1 MLIVPLHLQLGEMLV
16 THRDFFYTVHHEF
29 LVKAKACLENRDP
42 FSVPLIQ
49 KGFVEFGINSSTTV
63 SLDPTVLD
71 LGFVERVGIGVMLA
85 SFDQA
90 TADALFLV
98 GQKGVK

>member
-42 FSVPLIQ
+42 FGVPLVQ
-49 KGFVEFGINSSTTV
+49 KGFVYLKKVQS
-63 SLDPTVLD
+63 
-71 LGFVERVGIGVMLA
+71 LA
-85 SFDQA
+85 SILLRQSA
-90 TADALFLV
+90 SIPLSLIWAS
-98 GQKGVK
+98 